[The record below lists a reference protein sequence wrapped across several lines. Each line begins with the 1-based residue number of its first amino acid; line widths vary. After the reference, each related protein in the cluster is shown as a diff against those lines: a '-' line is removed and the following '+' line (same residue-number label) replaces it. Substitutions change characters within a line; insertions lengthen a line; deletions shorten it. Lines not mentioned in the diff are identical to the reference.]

1 MVRARH
7 ALLGFLWLATAVGAT
22 KTRAPNDQLEQ
33 ASPTKMMQSLLG
45 ELRAQA
51 NAGVRYSNLMAAWC
65 RDANANKA
73 AYSLVLE
80 RQLEAAN
87 SATKQL
93 SLEEQR
99 LGSEQRL
106 VRFTI
111 SQKQQQLSDAESTMN
126 FATKEF
132 DTEQRQ
138 MLETLGS
145 IKHALHLAKDSNTA
159 KDPLASS
166 LAQLPANQMTEG
178 ERHAT
183 SSFMHDL
190 GVSTAAVDAQDL
202 SGVLNQMQL
211 RLAQEKSEAL
221 QQHHDA
227 LQKFKAFTSNLNST
241 ILQTN
246 SRMAAIAVEMAQR
259 RRERARLGARASDLT
274 TLLDAVQAGAAVKNE
289 ACGKEQTQIRDL
301 SKFILAEDGSVKV
314 VLKQLP
320 KLTASYAPGDA
331 ESDGALP
338 FSFLQAKAT
347 VKVHTANP
355 HAAESEDS
363 DDGEADAAQDK
374 TSNRGAKGGA
384 IKELESFVKLDIP
397 TLQDKSDTN
406 NAMQDLRKFVLH
418 TSTNGGNSSSSSVA
432 TNKGKGTDELTLMR
446 NTYQT
451 EHVRAIRRM
460 AKRQES
466 CSLLVREGN
475 KDAAAL
481 SRSGMR
487 SAAEVK
493 INQETLAEYADAA
506 AYNTKQ
512 KRFLDGQFERLT
524 ALLQDAQ
531 QETDRS
537 RSALKGHSASVNQA
551 ATELSQQLNAD
562 EQGAARILQELASR
576 LESHQEALEQRST
589 HLGEFRAAVEA
600 ADEKVAQHL
609 ERNMETDKSRLVRL
623 KYQGQYLSTLAQARQ
638 MDQQLGQQF
647 QELSS
652 QLCSQERISRIGQ
665 WLANKNAVASAS
677 SNLRAGRTPTSTA
690 A

>member
-1 MVRARH
+1 
-7 ALLGFLWLATAVGAT
+7 LGFLWLATAVGAT

-45 ELRAQA
+45 ELRTQA
-51 NAGVRYSNLMAAWC
+51 NAGVRYSNLMAGWC

-111 SQKQQQLSDAESTMN
+111 SQKQEQLNDAESTMN

-132 DTEQRQ
+132 DVEQRQ
-138 MLETLGS
+138 MVDTLGS
-145 IKHALHLAKDSNTA
+145 IRHALHLIQGSNTA
-159 KDPLASS
+159 KDPLANS

-202 SGVLNQMQL
+202 STVLNNMQL

-221 QQHHDA
+221 QQHQAA
-227 LQKFKAFTSNLNST
+227 LQKFKAFASNLNST
-241 ILQTN
+241 ILQTK
-246 SRMAAIAVEMAQR
+246 SRMASIAVEMAQR
-259 RRERARLGARASDLT
+259 RRERARLSGRASDLT
-274 TLLDAVQAGAAVKNE
+274 ALWDTVQAGAAVKDE
-289 ACGKEQTQIRDL
+289 ACGKEETQIREL
-301 SKFILAEDGSVKV
+301 SNFIAAEDGSVKV

-320 KLTASYAPGDA
+320 KLTVSYMAPGGA
-331 ESDGALP
+331 ESDGVLP

-347 VKVHTANP
+347 VKAHAANP
-355 HAAESEDS
+355 QAAESEDT
-363 DDGEADAAQDK
+363 DDVQADAAEDK
-374 TSNRGAKGGA
+374 TSNGGA
-384 IKELESFVKLDIP
+384 IHELESFVKLDIP

-406 NAMQDLRKFVLH
+406 NNAMQDLRKFVLNS
-418 TSTNGGNSSSSSVA
+418 STNGGSSDSHFA
-432 TNKGKGTDELTLMR
+432 AKNGKGTDQLTLMR

-466 CSLLVREGN
+466 CSLMVREGN

-512 KRFLDGQFERLT
+512 KRFLDGQFQRLT

-537 RSALKGHSASVNQA
+537 RSALKVHSAQVLTA
-551 ATELSQQLNAD
+551 ATELSQQLDAE
-562 EQGAARILQELASR
+562 EQGVARVLQELASR
-576 LESHQEALEQRST
+576 LESHQDALEQRSA

-623 KYQGQYLSTLAQARQ
+623 KYQGTYLSTLAQSRQ
-638 MDQQLGQQF
+638 MDQQLGQRF

-665 WLANKNAVASAS
+665 WLANNNVVASAS
-677 SNLRAGRTPTSTA
+677 NNLRAGRKPTSTA